1 MDDDSD
7 EVIGTQKITTGYGVI
22 DAGWYSY
29 TVNTSGYYTLKE
41 LDADETGTAVG
52 ITTDGDTSAVK
63 FTTSDSKTVTRYA
76 NSSTELVYVD
86 SGATYTGYTNFPSKS
101 YDSDD
106 GVSVLYVTSGANS
119 TRLTN
124 IYVVGTGSTSVDV
137 TFAMFAGPSEASS
150 TSGEFAYSTR
160 LAWSQ
165 SRAPD
170 SHASSSATTWS
181 ICTLALVARPRT
193 KWMV

>member
-1 MDDDSD
+1 MALYSGSAASLNYLYVAEGNTNSYAAAYSALSGEAYVAVAVTFVDGTSDVIYLRVNNATSSSATFYNPSVDDDSD

-76 NSSTELVYVD
+76 LSL
-86 SGATYTGYTNFPSKS
+86 
-101 YDSDD
+101 
-106 GVSVLYVTSGANS
+106 
-119 TRLTN
+119 
-124 IYVVGTGSTSVDV
+124 I
-137 TFAMFAGPSEASS
+137 
-150 TSGEFAYSTR
+150 
-160 LAWSQ
+160 
-165 SRAPD
+165 
-170 SHASSSATTWS
+170 H
-181 ICTLALVARPRT
+181 I
-193 KWMV
+193 